1 MRNCKGFERDL
12 VAFLYGELA
21 EERKIQVESHLDSC
35 RRCRQELAAMD
46 LVFKGADSLRENI
59 SEVMAA
65 VDWDSV
71 PDEIVNNVFKEE
83 ASVSKKPGFRSVF
96 AALLQPRWKPVF
108 AGLLTGLVLGSLLM
122 FWVLRIQHGGQAVDE
137 GFHVSRSFLDRVELE
152 MARRAT
158 LDYLEKSQYVL
169 LDFIQGP
176 IQPASEGWRKSL
188 ASQKAKDLLMKKK
201 YIDPQLNK
209 FRLAKAK
216 EICDQIEFLFFEL
229 AGISEDLSEADL
241 RAMQNLI

>member
-1 MRNCKGFERDL
+1 
-12 VAFLYGELA
+12 
-21 EERKIQVESHLDSC
+21 
-35 RRCRQELAAMD
+35 
-46 LVFKGADSLRENI
+46 
-59 SEVMAA
+59 
-65 VDWDSV
+65 
-71 PDEIVNNVFKEE
+71 
-83 ASVSKKPGFRSVF
+83 
-96 AALLQPRWKPVF
+96 
-108 AGLLTGLVLGSLLM
+108 
-122 FWVLRIQHGGQAVDE
+122 LRIQHGGQAVDE

-229 AGISEDLSEADL
+229 AGIS
-241 RAMQNLI
+241 